1 MRSSQARSASPT
13 RGVIR
18 RRTARAPPR
27 YFGCSARVA
36 WLATWFAITLSQEG
50 HHLATTASP
59 GAARRTENGRS
70 RADPAA
76 RRLLVLA
83 EFASSRLLWLP
94 PWRWCR
100 VAATVGLCA
109 LYPWRVRAVTR
120 RQITGGHAIMTE
132 AREVGASPSTSLK
145 AEP

>member
-1 MRSSQARSASPT
+1 MRSSRARSASPT

-18 RRTARAPPR
+18 RRRARAPPR

-50 HHLATTASP
+50 HRLATTASP

-76 RRLLVLA
+76 RRLLFG
-83 EFASSRLLWLP
+83 EIRQFAAALLP
-94 PWRWCR
+94 PCRGCR
-100 VAATVGLCA
+100 VAITVGLCA
-109 LYPWRVRAVTR
+109 LYP
-120 RQITGGHAIMTE
+120 
-132 AREVGASPSTSLK
+132 
-145 AEP
+145 